1 MLLTEEPVPAAS
13 PFDREETTVIDVV
26 IWSDIV

>member
-1 MLLTEEPVPAAS
+1 MLVSDQAVQVAS
-13 PFDREETTVIDVV
+13 SFDREEITVIDVV